1 VQFTPQS
8 EDFQVDSA
16 APGYRW
22 LRLYADGRL
31 ETNVSRVS
39 GIDFE
44 IDYSVK
50 GY

>member
-1 VQFTPQS
+1 
-8 EDFQVDSA
+8 
-16 APGYRW
+16 

-31 ETNVSRVS
+31 NTGVSRVS
-39 GIDFE
+39 GIEFE